1 VLGSASDFVADF
13 VSEVVDSG
21 FSVSIAFSR
30 DAEG

>member
-1 VLGSASDFVADF
+1 VADF

-21 FSVSIAFSR
+21 FSVSIAFFR

>member
-1 VLGSASDFVADF
+1 LASDVVADF

-21 FSVSIAFSR
+21 FSVSIAFFR